1 MSPLTLV
8 IPAPCKPIN
17 SNHRLNTY
25 VKAER
30 TRLWRARAQV
40 AAIQAGKPRFE
51 RAHVR
56 AIVGYPTARSYDAG
70 NFYPTAKACLDGI
83 VSAGCLP
90 DDSNDYVVGPDMRE
104 GDKAPVF
111 TLTITLN
118 PDCECLDCS
127 HRFGPRL
134 RLITKGASH

>member
-1 MSPLTLV
+1 MSTLTLV

-56 AIVGYPTARSYDAG
+56 AIVGYPTA
-70 NFYPTAKACLDGI
+70 KACLDGI
-83 VSAGCLP
+83 VSAGCLA

-104 GDKAPVF
+104 GDKAKTF